1 MTRAGDV
8 HGTIAERLARVG
20 QRYTANRRA
29 LVQELLSARRPLAM
43 GDLTAG
49 KRALPQSSA
58 YRNLAVLEQAGV
70 IRKVLAEGDYARFEL
85 DEGLTEHHHHL
96 VCSNCG
102 RVEDVAI
109 PSGIERSLDRTLD
122 AVARDAGF
130 ATIDHR
136 LDLIGLCRRCA

>member
-8 HGTIAERLARVG
+8 HRTIEERLARVG
-20 QRYTANRRA
+20 QRYTENRRA
-29 LVQELLSARRPLAM
+29 LVQELLSARRPLSI

-49 KRALPQSSA
+49 ARAVPMSSA
-58 YRNLAVLEQAGV
+58 YRTLTVLEQAGA

-96 VCSNCG
+96 VCSSCG
-102 RVEDVAI
+102 RVEDVSI
-109 PSGIERSLDRTLD
+109 PTGIERSIDRTLD
-122 AVARDAGF
+122 VVARDVGF
-130 ATIDHR
+130 ATVDHR